1 MKTKCWIFIICTLLI
16 LCIGLSVFLL
26 WPREASTHA
35 EIVSDGKVLYT
46 VDLRIDQQL
55 QIATE
60 DGGINMVT
68 IQDGKIAVTEAN
80 CPDHYCMKRGYCNNG
95 AQIVCLPNRLVIR
108 FVGIQEIDAVVG

>member
-1 MKTKCWIFIICTLLI
+1 MKTKCWILIICALLI
-16 LCIGLSVFLL
+16 LCIGLSIFLL
-26 WPREASTHA
+26 RPQGASTHV
-35 EIVSDGKVLYT
+35 EIISDGQVLHT

-55 QIATE
+55 QITTE
-60 DGGINMVT
+60 DGGSNLVT